1 MAPPSQLSVATS
13 SVQRLVKEE
22 ASYRTELQ
30 QQETRIQKLQTSN
43 GSNDDDGNA
52 EYQLRQERQAVEETK
67 AVLPPLRERI
77 KEAIAKLESQLEAEK
92 HSGKET
98 PVEEITKAK
107 EAIASAK
114 TAYREIV

>member
-1 MAPPSQLSVATS
+1 MAPPSPLSIATS

-22 ASYRTELQ
+22 ASYQTELQ
-30 QQETRIQKLQTSN
+30 QQQSRIQKLQTSN
-43 GSNDDDGNA
+43 GHEDDGNA
-52 EYQLRQERQAVEETK
+52 EYQLRQERKALEETK

-77 KEAIAKLESQLEAEK
+77 KEAIENLESQLEAAKE
-92 HSGKET
+92 SGKET
-98 PVEEITKAK
+98 PVEEVTKAK